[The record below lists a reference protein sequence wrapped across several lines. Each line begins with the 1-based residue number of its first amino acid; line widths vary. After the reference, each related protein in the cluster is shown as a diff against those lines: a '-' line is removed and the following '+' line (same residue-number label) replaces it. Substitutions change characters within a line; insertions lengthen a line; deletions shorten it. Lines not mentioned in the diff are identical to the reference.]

1 MKKRLDFIAETE
13 EQTIANRIAIINP
26 YNVSKATKQVSYP
39 LSFNKFDDP
48 ILPLTKN
55 AIADFKRLIR
65 ANNANLPKHIADLK
79 QQMHN
84 FDTLPHNPDGEFVF
98 KVDGKVKKLSR
109 REWWTIGTANALTLM
124 LYQVAGYITKIESNT
139 KLATP
144 ERQAVFENWNSAFVE
159 YSASML
165 MITTEM
171 RKKSGKA
178 THQAETA
185 LKKEFI
191 KIAKKIKTKR
201 PTITNS
207 KLITEI
213 LSSAKY
219 TAFQD
224 ILMNILKTDNPAETV
239 RKWLPPKNSE
249 IWK

>member
-1 MKKRLDFIAETE
+1 MKKCLDFIAGTE
-13 EQTIANRIAIINP
+13 EQTIANRIAIINT
-26 YNVSKATKQVSYP
+26 YNVSKVAKQAPYP
-39 LSFNKFDDP
+39 LSFDRFYDQ

-55 AIADFKRLIR
+55 AIADFKQLVR
-65 ANNANLPKHIADLK
+65 ANNSNLPKYITDLK

-84 FDTLPHNPDGEFVF
+84 FDKLLHNPDGEFIF
-98 KVDGKVKKLSR
+98 KVDDKVKKLSR
-109 REWWTIGTANALTLM
+109 REWWTIGAANALSLM
-124 LYQVAGYITKIESNT
+124 LYQAAGYITKIESDT
-139 KLATP
+139 KLNASEKQT
-144 ERQAVFENWNSAFVE
+144 VFENWNSAFVE

-165 MITTEM
+165 MIAKEM
-171 RKKSGKA
+171 RKKSGNA
-178 THQAETA
+178 THQAETT

-191 KIAKKIKTKR
+191 KIAKKIKTKH

-224 ILMNILKTDNPAETV
+224 SLMNILKTDNPAETV

>member
-1 MKKRLDFIAETE
+1 MKKCLDFIAKTE

-39 LSFNKFDDP
+39 LSFDRFYDQ

-55 AIADFKRLIR
+55 AIADFKQLIR
-65 ANNANLPKHIADLK
+65 ANNATLPKHIADLK

-84 FDTLPHNPDGEFVF
+84 FDKLPHNPDGEF
-98 KVDGKVKKLSR
+98 K
-109 REWWTIGTANALTLM
+109 WWTIGAANALSLM
-124 LYQVAGYITKIESNT
+124 LYQVAGYITKIESNA
-139 KLATP
+139 KLNASEKQT
-144 ERQAVFENWNSAFVE
+144 VFENWNSAFIE

-165 MITTEM
+165 MIAKEM
-171 RKKSGKA
+171 RKKSGNA
-178 THQAETA
+178 THQEETT

-213 LSSAKY
+213 LSSDKY

-224 ILMNILKTDNPAETV
+224 SLMNILKTDNPAETI